1 MNIKNIKNKVK
12 KAIASADFSID
23 ILYDYEVDD
32 GVGGVIDVEE
42 GKVRFNL
49 DCVIDNSKSYN
60 RNKQPSSHENAVKNT
75 SPILVCLYDEQKMPR
90 EGDYFIIGNKRYT
103 ITYVD
108 DVLQLQIYLQ
118 CALEV
123 VLIESTNEY

>member
-12 KAIASADFSID
+12 KAITSANFSID
-23 ILYDYEVDD
+23 LLHDYEVDD

-42 GKVRFNL
+42 GKVKFNL
-49 DCVIDNSKSYN
+49 DCVIDNSRGYS
-60 RNKQPSSHENAVKNT
+60 RSKQPTEYENAINNT
-75 SPILVCLYDEQKMPR
+75 SPILVCLYDEMKMPA
-90 EGDYFIIGNKRYT
+90 EGDYFILGNKKYM

-108 DVLQLQIYLQ
+108 DVMQLNIYLQ

-123 VLIESTNEY
+123 VMLEG

>member
-12 KAIASADFSID
+12 KAISSANFSID
-23 ILYDYEVDD
+23 LLYDYEIDD

-60 RNKQPSSHENAVKNT
+60 RSKQPTEYENAIKNT
-75 SPILVCLYDEQKMPR
+75 SPILICLYDAQKMPV
-90 EGDYFIIGNKRYT
+90 EGNYFIIGNKKYT

-108 DVLQLQIYLQ
+108 DVLQLKIYLQ

-123 VLIESTNEY
+123 TIIES